1 GPTVANHSCGP
12 SRDVATFDQTSLS
25 LATTEGRSSASCTQS
40 HTCEGHNGV
49 CLMNHRIYDV
59 QKIVKSKE
67 EVGEGDTAKS
77 PYVLEVRDK
86 LILRH
91 FRLSMLKPD
100 DDNTYPMEHVAAF
113 RA

>member
-12 SRDVATFDQTSLS
+12 SRDVATFDRTSLG
-25 LATTEGRSSASCTQS
+25 LATIEGRSSASCTQS
-40 HTCEGHNGV
+40 HTCEGHNG
-49 CLMNHRIYDV
+49 
-59 QKIVKSKE
+59 KIVKSKE
-67 EVGEGDTAKS
+67 EAGEGDTAKS

-91 FRLSMLKPD
+91 FRLSMLEPD
-100 DDNTYPMEHVAAF
+100 DDSMYPMEHVAAF